1 MKVSNIEGA
10 RSNNTS
16 CEAPGWA
23 QRPRT
28 GTGLGQSTDLFQ
40 GDRSGGSCAR
50 AQMHTRRDAAESRN
64 GQRVGKGE
72 AAPPRPAAAVFLS
85 CSWWCSRARF
95 AWCGLRRAKAP
106 KQERIYRK
114 VRRGFTVL
122 PLDGTGPFALVCLC
136 SARVFGDM
144 AGVGS
149 EMERR
154 IGTHG
159 RADGRGE
166 AVRSE
171 YSLPATG
178 IIPRVPCG
186 SFRAPDRRVTACPS
200 PRAPSHRP
208 QHGPHGRRATQAH
221 RHPHRKKAR
230 QPAHLDPPL
239 FFSSR
244 RSGDFGCASP
254 FQRP

>member
-16 CEAPGWA
+16 CGFAETKNGNGA
-23 QRPRT
+23 RPKH
-28 GTGLGQSTDLFQ
+28 GPFSG
-40 GDRSGGSCAR
+40 RSERRLLRAR
-50 AQMHTRRDAAESRN
+50 ANAHATRRGGITQRAASWKR
-64 GQRVGKGE
+64 RRSP
-72 AAPPRPAAAVFLS
+72 APPRRGRVSFLFVVVFS
-85 CSWWCSRARF
+85 SSVCVV
-95 AWCGLRRAKAP
+95 RRAKAP

>member
-16 CEAPGWA
+16 CGFAETKNGNGA
-23 QRPRT
+23 RPKH
-28 GTGLGQSTDLFQ
+28 GPFSG
-40 GDRSGGSCAR
+40 RSERRLLRAR
-50 AQMHTRRDAAESRN
+50 ANAHATRRGGITQRAASWKR
-64 GQRVGKGE
+64 RRSP
-72 AAPPRPAAAVFLS
+72 APPRRGRVSFLFVVVFS
-85 CSWWCSRARF
+85 SSVCVV
-95 AWCGLRRAKAP
+95 RRAKAP

-149 EMERR
+149 EMGRR

-159 RADGRGE
+159 RADGAAKLSDPNIPFPPLE
-166 AVRSE
+166 L
-171 YSLPATG
+171 SLACRAGPSA
-178 IIPRVPCG
+178 PRTAA
-186 SFRAPDRRVTACPS
+186 SLRAR
-200 PRAPSHRP
+200 
-208 QHGPHGRRATQAH
+208 PHGRRATGRRTGHTGAE
-221 RHPHRKKAR
+221 PHKPTGTRTARKPAR
-230 QPAHLDPPL
+230 LDPPL
-239 FFSSR
+239 FSSR

-254 FQRP
+254 FPRP

>member
-95 AWCGLRRAKAP
+95 AWCGGRRHRSKSAFIERCAGDLR
-106 KQERIYRK
+106 
-114 VRRGFTVL
+114 
-122 PLDGTGPFALVCLC
+122 C
-136 SARVFGDM
+136 
-144 AGVGS
+144 
-149 EMERR
+149 
-154 IGTHG
+154 
-159 RADGRGE
+159 
-166 AVRSE
+166 
-171 YSLPATG
+171 
-178 IIPRVPCG
+178 
-186 SFRAPDRRVTACPS
+186 CPWTEL
-200 PRAPSHRP
+200 APSLWCAFAAR
-208 QHGPHGRRATQAH
+208 GYSATWQ
-221 RHPHRKKAR
+221 
-230 QPAHLDPPL
+230 
-239 FFSSR
+239 
-244 RSGDFGCASP
+244 G
-254 FQRP
+254 